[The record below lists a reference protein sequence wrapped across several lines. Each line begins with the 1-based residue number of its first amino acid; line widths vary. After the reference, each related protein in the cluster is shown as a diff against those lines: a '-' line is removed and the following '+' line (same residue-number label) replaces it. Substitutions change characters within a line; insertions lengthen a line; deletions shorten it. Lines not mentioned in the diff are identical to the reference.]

1 MSGTADGQYRAPGAE
16 RNNRTAMSEA
26 QRQNSNSQRDL
37 LGHRSSPQFPRPG
50 DGRIAPRRQA
60 PSPLQLSETSAMMA
74 EKNMQGGPNPRS
86 PTIMR
91 AASGS
96 QYSPRSSRFNQ
107 VADQDQPRSPRERL
121 DELLATENSTA
132 AENINHPNEN
142 GAFWGPTPTTPKAN
156 SYNQLR
162 NVSSP
167 FPQAKPTTASSPQSP
182 PLTASPPSKPSNTRP
197 EQQQMPRTSSID
209 SAISTISI
217 ATSHSHQSSQD
228 SLTSHNAEISSLI
241 NTAGSAEA
249 LIQHLLKERQHSA
262 AQNTQLWTLVD
273 KQRALLLGLNQDLE
287 RALKDKE
294 RYRKKLKEHMAQI
307 PPVPNATAQAP
318 RNTPRPA
325 SESPAPSESQDEL
338 PIQGSTIRD
347 PRSHTLG
354 EPAVSLENDVDV
366 YHSNVLG
373 MPPEAPEG
381 SPAVSDNGINGI
393 KHQSPN
399 LSAEDVRE
407 PSSRNNND
415 GPAAAKPKH
424 SVAPIITTDLSGPG
438 QIAHPNELSR
448 ISQTS
453 NTVVSPSSFTAKRS
467 QPLVQKPSEG
477 PSLELS
483 EPTPPDKLF
492 ERTLPPSRKLP
503 PAPLNLH
510 PPKRETAQPPELGP
524 TDHSESEY
532 DDDLEADEIPA
543 FERGR
548 KKTRAEDD
556 KEREVAILKEQEGR
570 SRSSK
575 KSKGSKPPVEN
586 AARKAAKVNAPQQ
599 MPMPS
604 TIKGLLPEPTS
615 PGASSYLSAPAS
627 LASVLNPP
635 SDQHE
640 SNKTTHG
647 MQTRSLSPNLPL
659 SPGLPLS
666 PRPGDRPMNP
676 PTPRLPRDTG
686 GNPMASPPLSPRG
699 GFVGLPLSP
708 RAPRQTIPF
717 PPNTPMSI
725 SSPIPLAVDPRMEPV
740 ETIQKPLSPIKGLA
754 QPPDSIHESEPGSP
768 RAQILELPR
777 SRGVYRGFISD
788 ERPDLLIPPNALPSI
803 IIRVISSRL
812 KPSRHSYL
820 ALKGS
825 EEEPVFTLGVSA
837 RSDRQELWQVEKPLL
852 SLPTLDKQLQ
862 SSNSGAKL
870 PERSLFS
877 GHAPA
882 KIDARRVALERYFET
897 VLDAPMDEKA
907 ALALCQYLSTH
918 VLEPSSDEASGN
930 ITVSQAGSP
939 VTLGPSGRP
948 MKEGY
953 LTKRGKNFG
962 GWKARFFVLDEPIL
976 RYYESPGGSLLGTI
990 KLQHAQIG
998 KQSAQHPPHS
1008 PSRGGED
1015 SDNQYRHAFLILE
1028 PKRKDSSSLVRH
1040 VLCAE
1045 SDAER
1050 DVWVETLLYYVES
1063 SQVVERPRPAP
1074 SSNDSGSSRVLKKQQ
1089 PGKRDAVNTDSP
1101 DSETFDG
1108 LQAVS
1113 YENTIAAQ
1121 APLVQIIPDQRTT
1134 DSPSPPVPATQPA
1147 GRSPG
1152 SQTSKTISG
1161 PSNGTKIQDER
1172 AWGNKPKPTL
1182 QTKDKEHKKRSI
1194 WGFRDRNQAD
1204 LATHHSNGSS
1214 ISLTQQQ
1221 YQEQLANVRPAFGA
1235 PLAQAVEFC
1244 PPHGIHVGLPAVVY
1258 RCLEYLEAKDAASEE
1273 GIFRLSGS
1281 SVVIKGLKDR
1291 FNTEGDFDF
1300 LADEQFYDVHAVA
1313 SLLKLYLRE
1322 LPTTVLTRELHIN
1335 FIEVLGGSLSS
1346 LCSALF
1352 IIVNTTQMFKRS
1364 QTRSPLTTC
1373 LCTSFPKRIG
1383 S

>member
-1 MSGTADGQYRAPGAE
+1 
-16 RNNRTAMSEA
+16 MSET

-50 DGRIAPRRQA
+50 DGRTVPRRQA
-60 PSPLQLSETSAMMA
+60 PSPLQLSETSVITA
-74 EKNMQGGPNPRS
+74 EKNSQSSPNPRS
-86 PTIMR
+86 PTMIR

-96 QYSPRSSRFNQ
+96 QYSPRSPRLNQ
-107 VADQDQPRSPRERL
+107 AADQDQPRSPRERL
-121 DELLATENSTA
+121 DQLLATENSTKV
-132 AENINHPNEN
+132 ETQHHTNEN
-142 GAFWGPTPTTPKAN
+142 GILAPMQVTPKAN

-167 FPQAKPTTASSPQSP
+167 FPRSNP
-182 PLTASPPSKPSNTRP
+182 PAASPPHSPTLVGSPSFQGSSIRP
-197 EQQQMPRTSSID
+197 EQRQMPRTSSID

-217 ATSHSHQSSQD
+217 ATSYSHQSSQD
-228 SLTSHNAEISSLI
+228 SLASNNADISNLI

-249 LIQHLLKERQHSA
+249 VIQHLLKEKQHSA
-262 AQNTQLWTLVD
+262 AQNTQLWKLVD

-294 RYRKKLKEHMAQI
+294 RYRKKLKDHLTQA
-307 PPVPNATAQAP
+307 PPVSSAMAP
-318 RNTPRPA
+318 ASTSILRPA

-338 PIQGSTIRD
+338 PIQGNTTQD
-347 PRSHTLG
+347 H
-354 EPAVSLENDVDV
+354 
-366 YHSNVLG
+366 
-373 MPPEAPEG
+373 MPPIKG
-381 SPAVSDNGINGI
+381 DSGVVSDSKSSFHHSSALGGHPEPTSITSKDVWNGVKYQTSVASSEAGSGPPSGHDNIGPLFINS
-393 KHQSPN
+393 KHF
-399 LSAEDVRE
+399 
-407 PSSRNNND
+407 
-415 GPAAAKPKH
+415 
-424 SVAPIITTDLSGPG
+424 VAPITTSGLSTSAQSGP
-438 QIAHPNELSR
+438 PNDNTQLL
-448 ISQTS
+448 QAT

-467 QPLVQKPSEG
+467 QPFAQRSFEAPTV
-477 PSLELS
+477 ELS
-483 EPTPPDKLF
+483 EPTPPDKAF

-510 PPKRETAQPPELGP
+510 PQIREPAQASGLGP
-524 TDHSESEY
+524 DDYSGSEY
-532 DDDLEADEIPA
+532 DEDLESDETPP

-556 KEREVAILKEQEGR
+556 KEREVAIMKEQEGR

-575 KSKGSKPPVEN
+575 KGKGSKPPAEN
-586 AARKAAKVNAPQQ
+586 TIGKAAKMNLSQQ
-599 MPMPS
+599 VPMPS
-604 TIKGLLPEPTS
+604 TIKALSPEPIS
-615 PGASSYLSAPAS
+615 PGGSSYLSAPTS
-627 LASVLNPP
+627 LASVLDPP
-635 SDQHE
+635 SNNPH
-640 SNKTTHG
+640 SNTSTNNV
-647 MQTRSLSPNLPL
+647 QTRSLSPL
-659 SPGLPLS
+659 SPGLPQS
-666 PRPGDRPMNP
+666 PRPSDRPVNP
-676 PTPRLPRDTG
+676 PTPRLPRDTI
-686 GNPMASPPLSPRG
+686 GNSIASPPLSPRG
-699 GFVGLPLSP
+699 GFIGLPLSP

-725 SSPIPLAVDPRMEPV
+725 SSPASLVAEPRSEPV
-740 ETIQKPLSPIKGLA
+740 EPAKRSLSPIKVSAPSL
-754 QPPDSIHESEPGSP
+754 DSLQELEPGSP
-768 RAQILELPR
+768 RKQIVELPR
-777 SRGVYRGFISD
+777 SKGVYRGFVSD
-788 ERPDLLIPPNALPSI
+788 NHPDLLIPPNALPSI
-803 IIRVISSRL
+803 IVQVISSRL

-820 ALKGS
+820 APKGS

-852 SLPTLDKQLQ
+852 SLPNLDKQLQ

-882 KIDARRVALERYFET
+882 KIDARRIALERYFET
-897 VLDAPMDEKA
+897 ILDAHMDEKA

-918 VLEPSSDEASGN
+918 VVEPSSDEAAGN

-1008 PSRGGED
+1008 PSRGGD
-1015 SDNQYRHAFLILE
+1015 DNDNQFRHAFLILE

-1063 SQVVERPRPAP
+1063 CQVGERPRPTP
-1074 SSNDSGSSRVLKKQQ
+1074 SNNDSGSGRVLKKQ
-1089 PGKRDAVNTDSP
+1089 PPSKRDAVNTDSP

-1108 LQAVS
+1108 LQGVS
-1113 YENTIAAQ
+1113 YENTVAAQ
-1121 APLVQIIPDQRTT
+1121 APLVQIMPDPRPT
-1134 DSPSPPVPATQPA
+1134 DSPSPPFSATQPT
-1147 GRSPG
+1147 GRSQG
-1152 SQTSKTISG
+1152 SQASKNISG
-1161 PSNGTKIQDER
+1161 PSNGTKIQNDR
-1172 AWGNKPKPTL
+1172 AWGNKPMPGPQIKE
-1182 QTKDKEHKKRSI
+1182 KEHKKRSI
-1194 WGFRDRNQAD
+1194 WGFRDKNQAD

-1221 YQEQLANVRPAFGA
+1221 YQDHIANVKPAFGV

-1244 PPHGIHVGLPAVVY
+1244 PPSGIDVCLPAVVY

-1291 FNTEGDFDF
+1291 FNNEGDFDF
-1300 LADEQFYDVHAVA
+1300 LADEQFHDVHAVA

-1322 LPTTVLTRELHIN
+1322 LPVTILTRELYIP
-1335 FIEVLGGSLSS
+1335 FCEVKGLSPYS
-1346 LCSALF
+1346 
-1352 IIVNTTQMFKRS
+1352 R
-1364 QTRSPLTTC
+1364 
-1373 LCTSFPKRIG
+1373 
-1383 S
+1383 

>member
-1 MSGTADGQYRAPGAE
+1 MSATAHGPHRDSGAE
-16 RNNRTAMSEA
+16 RNTRATMSEA
-26 QRQNSNSQRDL
+26 QRQNNNNPQRDL
-37 LGHRSSPQFPRPG
+37 LGHWSSPQFPRPG

-60 PSPLQLSETSAMMA
+60 PSPLQLSETSAMMG
-74 EKNMQGGPNPRS
+74 EKNMQGSPNPRS
-86 PTIMR
+86 PTITR

-96 QYSPRSSRFNQ
+96 QYSPRSPRFNQ
-107 VADQDQPRSPRERL
+107 AADQDRPRSPRERL
-121 DELLATENSTA
+121 DELLATEGPSI
-132 AENINHPNEN
+132 AETRNRPNGN
-142 GAFWGPTPTTPKAN
+142 GAFLGPTPTTPKAN
-156 SYNQLR
+156 SYSQLR

-167 FPQAKPTTASSPQSP
+167 FPQSKPTTTSPPQSP
-182 PLTASPPSKPSNTRP
+182 PLTASPPFNPSNTRP
-197 EQQQMPRTSSID
+197 EQRPMPRTSSID
-209 SAISTISI
+209 SAISTIST
-217 ATSHSHQSSQD
+217 ATSHSQNSSPD
-228 SLTSHNAEISSLI
+228 TLTSNNADIVHLI
-241 NTAGSAEA
+241 NTAGSAETV
-249 LIQHLLKERQHSA
+249 IQHLLKEKQHSA
-262 AQNTQLWTLVD
+262 AQNTQLWKLVD

-294 RYRKKLKEHMAQI
+294 RYRRKLKEHLAQTL
-307 PPVPNATAQAP
+307 PVPNATTQAH
-318 RNTPRPA
+318 TTTLRPA
-325 SESPAPSESQDEL
+325 SASPAPSESQDEL
-338 PIQGSTIRD
+338 PIQGSSMQD
-347 PRSHTLG
+347 PGSRTLRERKVG
-354 EPAVSLENDVDV
+354 RKNEVDV
-366 YHSNVLG
+366 HHNTVLEK
-373 MPPEAPEG
+373 PPEG
-381 SPAVSDNGINGI
+381 SSVISQDGPNGIR
-393 KHQSPN
+393 HQIPSMN
-399 LSAEDVRE
+399 SEAVRE
-407 PSSRNNND
+407 PTSRNDNG
-415 GPAAAKPKH
+415 GPATVKPKH
-424 SVAPIITTDLSGPG
+424 SVAPITTTGLSGSSQSGPQNNLS
-438 QIAHPNELSR
+438 QISR
-448 ISQTS
+448 ASS
-453 NTVVSPSSFTAKRS
+453 TVVSPSSFTAKRS

-483 EPTPPDKLF
+483 EPTPPDKVF
-492 ERTLPPSRKLP
+492 ERTLPASRKLP

-510 PPKRETAQPPELGP
+510 QPRREPAQASDLGP
-524 TDHSESEY
+524 DDHSGSEY
-532 DDDLEADEIPA
+532 DDDLEVDEIPA

-548 KKTRAEDD
+548 KKTRADDD
-556 KEREVAILKEQEGR
+556 KEREIAVLKEQEGR

-575 KSKGSKPPVEN
+575 KGKGSKPPAEN
-586 AARKAAKVNAPQQ
+586 AAGNAAKINTSQQ
-599 MPMPS
+599 MPMPP
-604 TIKGLLPEPTS
+604 TIKALSPEPTS
-615 PGASSYLSAPAS
+615 LGGSSYLSAPTS

-635 SDQHE
+635 SDPPE
-640 SNKTTHG
+640 SNDTTNA
-647 MQTRSLSPNLPL
+647 MQTRSLSLSLPL

-676 PTPRLPRDTG
+676 PTPRFPRDVG
-686 GNPMASPPLSPRG
+686 GKPIASPPLSPRG

-725 SSPIPLAVDPRMEPV
+725 SSPFPLAVGQHPEPV
-740 ETIQKPLSPIKGLA
+740 EPIQKPLSPIKVPA
-754 QPPDSIHESEPGSP
+754 QPSGSIRESEPGSP
-768 RAQILELPR
+768 RKQTVELPR
-777 SRGVYRGFISD
+777 PRGVYRGFISE

-803 IIRVISSRL
+803 IINVISSRL

-820 ALKGS
+820 APKGS

-870 PERSLFS
+870 PERNLFS

-882 KIDARRVALERYFET
+882 KIDARRIALERYFET

-918 VLEPSSDEASGN
+918 VLEPSGDEASGN
-930 ITVSQAGSP
+930 ISVSQAGSP
-939 VTLGPSGRP
+939 VTLGPNGRP
-948 MKEGY
+948 IKEGY

-1050 DVWVETLLYYVES
+1050 DFWVETLLYYVDS
-1063 SQVVERPRPAP
+1063 SQGGERPRLPP
-1074 SSNDSGSSRVLKKQQ
+1074 SNNDSSSSRVLKKQQ
-1089 PGKRDAVNTDSP
+1089 PGKKDAVNTDSP

-1108 LQAVS
+1108 LQGVS
-1113 YENTIAAQ
+1113 YENTVAAQ

-1134 DSPSPPVPATQPA
+1134 DSPSPPNPVTQPA
-1147 GRSPG
+1147 GRLPV
-1152 SQTSKTISG
+1152 SQAPKTISG

-1172 AWGNKPKPTL
+1172 AWGNKPKPVQ
-1182 QTKDKEHKKRSI
+1182 QTKEKEHKKRSI

-1204 LATHHSNGSS
+1204 LAINHSNESS
-1214 ISLTQQQ
+1214 VSLTQQQ
-1221 YQEQLANVRPAFGA
+1221 YQDQIANVRPAFGA

-1244 PPHGIHVGLPAVVY
+1244 PPRAIDVGLPAVVY

-1291 FNTEGDFDF
+1291 FNIEGDFDF

-1322 LPTTVLTRELHIN
+1322 LPTTVLTRELHID
-1335 FIEVLGGSLSS
+1335 FIEVLGES
-1346 LCSALF
+1346 
-1352 IIVNTTQMFKRS
+1352 
-1364 QTRSPLTTC
+1364 
-1373 LCTSFPKRIG
+1373 
-1383 S
+1383 

>member
-1 MSGTADGQYRAPGAE
+1 MSATAHGHSRESEGG
-16 RNNRTAMSEA
+16 RITISTMSET

-37 LGHRSSPQFPRPG
+37 LGHRSNPQFPRSG

-60 PSPLQLSETSAMMA
+60 PSPLQLSESSAIVA
-74 EKNMQGGPNPRS
+74 AKNAHSSPNSMS
-86 PTIMR
+86 PTLTR

-96 QYSPRSSRFNQ
+96 QYSPRSPRGNQ
-107 VADQDQPRSPRERL
+107 VADKDQPRSPRERL
-121 DELLATENSTA
+121 DELLATENTTMA
-132 AENINHPNEN
+132 GTRNHIDEDN
-142 GAFWGPTPTTPKAN
+142 ATFGPTPTTPKAI

-167 FPQAKPTTASSPQSP
+167 FPQTKPATASPPHSPS
-182 PLTASPPSKPSNTRP
+182 LTASPPFKASNTRP
-197 EQQQMPRTSSID
+197 EQRQMPRTSSID
-209 SAISTISI
+209 SAISTIST
-217 ATSHSHQSSQD
+217 ATSQSHKSSRD
-228 SLTSHNAEISSLI
+228 SYNSNNADITNLI

-249 LIQHLLKERQHSA
+249 VIQHLLKEKQHSA
-262 AQNTQLWTLVD
+262 VQNTQLWKLVD

-287 RALKDKE
+287 RALRDKE
-294 RYRKKLKEHMAQI
+294 RYRKKLKEHLTQI
-307 PPVPNATAQAP
+307 PSIPSATAQVS
-318 RNTPRPA
+318 RPSLRPL
-325 SESPAPSESQDEL
+325 SEFPANCESQDEL
-338 PIQGSTIRD
+338 LIHGSVTQD
-347 PRSHTLG
+347 SSGSQTLR
-354 EPAVSLENDVDV
+354 EPGKVHDNEIDV
-366 YHSNVLG
+366 NRNIALG
-373 MPPEAPEG
+373 PPSE
-381 SPAVSDNGINGI
+381 SSSAVSDDAPNGLN
-393 KHQSPN
+393 HRS
-399 LSAEDVRE
+399 LSMNSEALQEVAPEKDNVVA
-407 PSSRNNND
+407 PVV
-415 GPAAAKPKH
+415 KPKH
-424 SVAPIITTDLSGPG
+424 PMTLIMTSHLLAQGPNDLPTDPC
-438 QIAHPNELSR
+438 QA
-448 ISQTS
+448 SQAS
-453 NTVVSPSSFTAKRS
+453 NNVVSPSSFTAKRL
-467 QPLVQKPSEG
+467 QPLAQRTSEG

-483 EPTPPDKLF
+483 EPTPPDKAF

-510 PPKRETAQPPELGP
+510 PSKTEVVKGPEFLP
-524 TDHSESEY
+524 DDHSGSEY
-532 DDDLEADEIPA
+532 DDDIEVDEVA
-543 FERGR
+543 VFERGR

-556 KEREVAILKEQEGR
+556 KEREIVALKEQEGR

-575 KSKGSKPPVEN
+575 KSKGSKPPVET
-586 AARKAAKVNAPQQ
+586 AAGKGSKTVVSQQ
-599 MPMPS
+599 VPIPS
-604 TIKGLLPEPTS
+604 TIKALSPEPTS
-615 PGASSYLSAPAS
+615 SGGSSYLSAPTS
-627 LASVLNPP
+627 LASVLNPS
-635 SDQHE
+635 SDQSRTATT
-640 SNKTTHG
+640 SNNI
-647 MQTRSLSPNLPL
+647 QTRSLSPSLPL

-666 PRPGDRPMNP
+666 PRPGDRPINP
-676 PTPRLPRDTG
+676 PTPRLPRDAG

-725 SSPIPLAVDPRMEPV
+725 SSPAPVAADSRPEPLGP
-740 ETIQKPLSPIKGLA
+740 TQNPLSPIEIPA
-754 QPPDSIHESEPGSP
+754 QTSNTLRDSDPGSP
-768 RAQILELPR
+768 RKQTLELPR
-777 SRGVYRGFISD
+777 SRGIYRGLISD
-788 ERPDLLIPPNALPSI
+788 EHPDLLIPPNALPSI
-803 IIRVISSRL
+803 IVKVISSRL

-820 ALKGS
+820 APKGS
-825 EEEPVFTLGVSA
+825 EDEPVFTLGVSA

-870 PERSLFS
+870 PERNLFS

-882 KIDARRVALERYFET
+882 KVDARRMALERYFET

-918 VLEPSSDEASGN
+918 VLEPSDDEASGN

-948 MKEGY
+948 IKEGY

-998 KQSAQHPPHS
+998 KQSAQHSSHS
-1008 PSRGGED
+1008 PSRGSED
-1015 SDNQYRHAFLILE
+1015 GDNQYRHAFLILE

-1063 SQVVERPRPAP
+1063 AQP
-1074 SSNDSGSSRVLKKQQ
+1074 SEKPKPTLSHNDIGSSRVLKKQ
-1089 PGKRDAVNTDSP
+1089 PPIKKDSIKTESP

-1108 LQAVS
+1108 LQGVS
-1113 YENTIAAQ
+1113 YENTVAAQ
-1121 APLVQIIPDQRTT
+1121 APLVQIIPDQRPA
-1134 DSPSPPVPATQPA
+1134 DSPSPPISATQPTP
-1147 GRSPG
+1147 RSQG
-1152 SQTSKTISG
+1152 SQASKAISG

-1172 AWGNKPKPTL
+1172 AWGNKPKPAP
-1182 QTKDKEHKKRSI
+1182 QPKEKEHKKRSI
-1194 WGFRDRNQAD
+1194 WGFRDRNQAE
-1204 LATHHSNGSS
+1204 LSTHHSNESS

-1221 YQEQLANVRPAFGA
+1221 YQEHLANVKPAFGVS
-1235 PLAQAVEFC
+1235 LAQAVEFC
-1244 PPHGIHVGLPAVVY
+1244 PPRGIDVGLPAVVY

-1291 FNTEGDFDF
+1291 FNTDGDFDF
-1300 LADEQFYDVHAVA
+1300 LANEGFYDVHAVA

-1335 FIEVLGGSLSS
+1335 FIEVLGQSGFLFCMVLS
-1346 LCSALF
+1346 APT
-1352 IIVNTTQMFKRS
+1352 NTTQICKKG
-1364 QTRSPLTTC
+1364 QTRSLRTTHSSINYPRR
-1373 LCTSFPKRIG
+1373 TGI
-1383 S
+1383 